1 MNIYQQHLSKDATLK
16 KILASQ
22 DPIEL
27 HLQSDLF
34 SYLCSS
40 IISQQLSTKVAK
52 VISDRFF
59 ALLHPSKDIVKQ
71 IIALEHETMRA
82 VGLSNQKASYI
93 HNLATFYHDNKKQ
106 CKRLH
111 LLTDEELV
119 EFLTQVKGIGQ
130 WTVEMVMMF
139 AMQREDVFP
148 VDDLGIQQAMCKL
161 YAISTENKREMK
173 NQMKKIASMWSPYR
187 TYASMHLWKWKDN

>member
-1 MNIYQQHLSKDATLK
+1 MYQKHLNKDAKLK

-22 DPIEL
+22 DPIVL
-27 HLQSDLF
+27 NLQLDLF

-52 VISDRFF
+52 VISERFF
-59 ALLHPSKDIVKQ
+59 ALLNPSKDIVKQ
-71 IIALEHETMRA
+71 IMALEHETMRG

-93 HNLATFYHDNKKQ
+93 HNLATFYHANKKQ
-106 CKRLH
+106 CKDLH
-111 LLTDEELV
+111 LLTDEELIG
-119 EFLTQVKGIGQ
+119 FLTQVKGIGQ

-161 YAISTENKREMK
+161 YKISNEDKKEMK
-173 NQMKKIASMWSPYR
+173 SQMKIIASKWSPYR
-187 TYASMHLWKWKDN
+187 TYASMHLWRWKDN